1 MPNLMLDH
9 IVYGTRDVARTIEDL
24 ERLLGVRASPGGKH
38 PGRGTH
44 NALMSL
50 GEERYLEIIGPDP
63 AQPGFSGVL
72 PFGLDLLTDPKIVTW
87 AVKAPDLEQ
96 RVKVAR
102 AQGYDPGEILP
113 RSRELP
119 NGTLLK
125 WRLTSLGTDHTNWL
139 VPFLIDWGDSPH
151 PSRTAPAGV
160 TLSRIR
166 ATHPDPEGTRKA
178 LGALGVEMEIERGP
192 ESRLIVHINA
202 PRGVV
207 ELK

>member
-1 MPNLMLDH
+1 MLDH
-9 IVYGTRDVARTIEDL
+9 IVYGTRDVARTIENL

-50 GEERYLEIIGPDP
+50 GDKRYLEIIGPDP
-63 AQPGFSGVL
+63 AQPGFDGIL
-72 PFGLDLLTDPKIVTW
+72 PFGLDDLTDPKIVTW

-96 RVKVAR
+96 RVKAAR

-119 NGTLLK
+119 NGTVLR
-125 WRLTSLGTDHTNWL
+125 WRLTSLRSDHPNWL

-160 TLSRIR
+160 TLSNIR
-166 ATHPDPEGTRKA
+166 ATHPEPEGTQKA
-178 LGALGVEMEIERGP
+178 LDALGVELEIERGP
-192 ESRLIVHINA
+192 ESHLIVHINA
-202 PRGVV
+202 PRGMV